1 MTPPQVEKLRQ
12 IEREIS
18 QVRYWIEA
26 ESRKLAE
33 LERLRDRLKQAM
45 QPQCCGQCQGNDR

>member
-1 MTPPQVEKLRQ
+1 MTPQVEKLRQ

-45 QPQCCGQCQGNDR
+45 QPQCCGQCQGFER